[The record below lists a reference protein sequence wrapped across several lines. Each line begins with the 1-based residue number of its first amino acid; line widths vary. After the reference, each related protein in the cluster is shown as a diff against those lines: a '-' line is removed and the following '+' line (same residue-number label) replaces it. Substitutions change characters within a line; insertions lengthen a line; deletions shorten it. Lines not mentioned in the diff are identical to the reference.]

1 MQSEL
6 TIPIPEEPFVAITKD
21 GAFASHARNDF
32 EKDIFVLKQLVTKD
46 FKIKYRRSFLGVA
59 WSVLN
64 PLLMMVVMSVVFST
78 LLGSNIEHFPLY
90 LILGNITYSL
100 MSDSTS
106 KAVTSILDAA
116 PLLKKVKIDRFV
128 FEVRHAVEHGTPC
141 PLPGFGT
148 LCPGAN
154 GTIAF
159 RYEPDPALLEGAAAA
174 QSAEPEPPQPESPTA
189 PAADPRPADIP
200 QSHAEPAPAAAVPA
214 PSENIGSSPDFPEP
228 RPVKRSATAA
238 FTEPHISPSA
248 KMNPDPS
255 VRGLRYG
262 KPPKNTNAYT
272 YVGRAPRRRADRFI
286 WIAVIAAVLAL
297 AAIGYGYYRDMR
309 ERQLEEAEWIAFSAP
324 ASAAPEASETPAAGD
339 TSEQPM

>member
-1 MQSEL
+1 MLIRIISQYLETHKRLVVPQLGAFIVKEPEHTVLFSEL
-6 TIPIPEEPFVAITKD
+6 LKRDD
-21 GAFASHARNDF
+21 G
-32 EKDIFVLKQLVTKD
+32 VLRGLLQAE
-46 FKIKYRRSFLGVA
+46 GVHE
-59 WSVLN
+59 L
-64 PLLMMVVMSVVFST
+64 
-78 LLGSNIEHFPLY
+78 E
-90 LILGNITYSL
+90 
-100 MSDSTS
+100 
-106 KAVTSILDAA
+106 AA
-116 PLLKKVKIDRFV
+116 GEIDRFV

-228 RPVKRSATAA
+228 RPVKRFATAA

-309 ERQLEEAEWIAFSAP
+309 ERQLEEAEWIDFSAP

>member
-1 MQSEL
+1 MRYKGFPLGKEMRENEINPASPMSLAVSSGVVRNRCVRHLQSEH
-6 TIPIPEEPFVAITKD
+6 P
-21 GAFASHARNDF
+21 N
-32 EKDIFVLKQLVTKD
+32 
-46 FKIKYRRSFLGVA
+46 
-59 WSVLN
+59 
-64 PLLMMVVMSVVFST
+64 
-78 LLGSNIEHFPLY
+78 
-90 LILGNITYSL
+90 
-100 MSDSTS
+100 
-106 KAVTSILDAA
+106 
-116 PLLKKVKIDRFV
+116 
-128 FEVRHAVEHGTPC
+128 
-141 PLPGFGT
+141 
-148 LCPGAN
+148 PGAN

-309 ERQLEEAEWIAFSAP
+309 ERQLEEAEWIDFSAP

-339 TSEQPM
+339 ASEQPM